1 MFLFP
6 KVLPDDFN
14 ESRRGSSRATTR
26 VDARR
31 GALDVTD
38 AVRDDAFVATAR

>member
-6 KVLPDDFN
+6 KVLSNEFN
-14 ESRRGSSRATTR
+14 ESRRGTTTR